1 MNYETVRGA
10 LTNRGLVQPKSQI
23 ELTPTDEE
31 FYLSLFGFDN
41 SIFEHLE
48 VNRDPQTGKTTVSG
62 FAGSYFAEFLYFDID
77 RDGDLP
83 GSLEAT
89 RDLLRRLYNRFQLSP
104 KQLFLCFSGSKG
116 FHVGLH
122 QSLFGGFAP
131 SPQLPLQLNVLAA
144 RLLAECHE
152 LTLAELQT
160 KSYEAKQA
168 GGQFADV
175 DLGIYNNNRL
185 FRVINSR
192 NRKSGRYKVGL
203 TSQELLTLPLEQI
216 LTLADAPRPDYKPEA
231 KLTAQTPIPD
241 LSALWEYA
249 RTLDVAAF
257 TKATVGSKS
266 AGRGS
271 GPIDRDFFAPPTP
284 GNRNNDLFRQACHLF
299 DHSELYESHVLQLVQ
314 SVNLSGSDPL
324 PEDEVRQIV
333 KSAFTRTTRTKGQA
347 AATVLTPE
355 AASGDKV
362 EIWSDWTEEWLDY
375 YTQTPSPMT
384 CLLPEIDE
392 DQEMSLKGKL
402 AVLIGSGGTRK
413 SYFLQ
418 NIIAQNVLGYGN
430 RFLYSSMEMGKPET
444 VNRFLDMYF
453 DAEDGV
459 SASKVLQKNARE
471 NKEQTRELLRMG
483 SQTVADQLILTSN
496 GGKTVQDYERDIQR
510 TIELYGSLDGL
521 AIDGLSAMGGKGEE
535 TERYSRATLELK
547 ELAKRYNLFILLIC
561 HTTKACAAHTRDAR
575 PFVRGSEKILDN
587 SDFSI
592 CFANIID
599 VPRST
604 PENIQYCSHLAH
616 VKYYNKRGS
625 GKMLN
630 QLLEFDGL
638 RKSFAPSPAPLLN
651 YPDHDAFIREYNKKA
666 RQAAKDDDPF

>member
-1 MNYETVRGA
+1 MNYEIVRGS
-10 LTNRGLVQPKSQI
+10 LTNRGLVQPKHQI
-23 ELTPTDEE
+23 ELLPTDEE

-41 SIFEHLE
+41 TIFEHLE
-48 VNRDPQTGKTTVSG
+48 VHRDPQTGKSTVAG
-62 FAGSYFAEFLYFDID
+62 FAGSYFAEFLYFDLD
-77 RDGDLP
+77 RDGDLA
-83 GSLEAT
+83 GSLESA
-89 RDLLRRLYNRFQLSP
+89 RDLVKRLYSRFQLSP
-104 KQLFLCFSGSKG
+104 KQLYLSFSGSKG
-116 FHVGLH
+116 FHIGLH
-122 QSLFGGFAP
+122 QSLFGGFEP
-131 SPQLPLQLNVLAA
+131 SPRLPEFVQILVA
-144 RLLAECHE
+144 RLVAECHG
-152 LTLAELQT
+152 LSLSDMQT
-160 KSYEAKQA
+160 QHATRKKNRE
-168 GGQFADV
+168 GNFADV
-175 DLGIYNNNRL
+175 DFGIYTPNRL

-192 NRKSGRYKVGL
+192 NAKSGRYKIGL
-203 TSQELLTLPLEQI
+203 TSQELLSLPLEEL
-216 LTLADAPRPDYKPEA
+216 LTLAEQPRPDYRPECR
-231 KLTAQTPIPD
+231 LTGQTPVPE
-241 LSALWEYA
+241 LAQLWEYA
-249 RTLDVAAF
+249 RTFDAAAF
-257 TKATVGSKS
+257 TKAHGTQ
-266 AGRGS
+266 S
-271 GPIDRDFFAPPTP
+271 GKGTAIDRDFFAPPQP

-299 DHSELYESHVLQLVQ
+299 DHSELYESHVLQLIAGINH
-314 SVNLSGSDPL
+314 SSHAPL
-324 PEDEVRQIV
+324 PDAEVRQIV
-333 KSAFTRTTRTKGQA
+333 KSAFTRTQRTKGQSG
-347 AATVLTPE
+347 ATVLTPE

-375 YTQTPSPMT
+375 YTQAPSPMT
-384 CLLPEIDE
+384 CLLPDIDA

-402 AVLIGSGGTRK
+402 CVLIGSGGTRK

-418 NIIAQNVLGYGN
+418 NVIAQNVLGYGN

-459 SASKVLQKNARE
+459 PASKVLQRYARD
-471 NKEQTRELLRMG
+471 NKDQTRELLRQG

-510 TIELYGSLDGL
+510 TIALYGSLDGL

-599 VPRST
+599 VARST
-604 PENIQYCSHLAH
+604 PDNIHYCSHLAH

-638 RKSFAPSPAPLLN
+638 RKLFSPSPAPLLN
-651 YPDHDAFIREYNKKA
+651 YPDHDAFVREYAKKA

>member
-1 MNYETVRGA
+1 MNYEIVRGA
-10 LTNRGLVQPKSQI
+10 LTNRGLVQPKSDI
-23 ELTPTDEE
+23 ALAPTDEE
-31 FYLSLFGFDN
+31 FYLSLFGMDN

-48 VNRDPQTGKTTVSG
+48 VNRDPQTGKTSVSG
-62 FAGSYFAEFLYFDID
+62 FAGSYFAEFLYFDLD
-77 RDGDLP
+77 RDGDLA

-89 RDLLRRLYNRFQLSP
+89 RDLLKRLYNRFQLSP

-131 SPQLPLQLNVLAA
+131 SPHLPLQLNVLAA
-144 RLLAECHE
+144 RLLAECHG

-160 KSYEAKQA
+160 KAYEAKQA
-168 GGQFADV
+168 GSQFADV

-192 NRKSGRYKVGL
+192 NKKGRYKVGL
-203 TSQELLTLPLEQI
+203 TSQELLTLPLEDI
-216 LTLADAPRPDYKPEA
+216 LALADAPRPDYKPEA
-231 KLTAQTPIPD
+231 KLTTQTPLPE
-241 LSALWEYA
+241 LAGLWEYA

-257 TKATVGSKS
+257 TKATVGSK
-266 AGRGS
+266 AGTGGK
-271 GPIDRDFFAPPTP
+271 GPIDRDFFAPPQP

-299 DHSELYESHVLQLVQ
+299 DHSDLYESHVLQLVH
-314 SVNLSGSDPL
+314 SINLSGSVPL
-324 PEDEVRQIV
+324 PDDEVRQIV
-333 KSAFTRTTRTKGQA
+333 KSAFTRTTRTKAQA
-347 AATVLTPE
+347 AATVLTPQAPAKE
-355 AASGDKV
+355 GV

-375 YTQTPSPMT
+375 YTQAPSPMT
-384 CLLPEIDE
+384 CLVPEIDE
-392 DQEMSLKGKL
+392 DQGMSLKGKL
-402 AVLIGSGGTRK
+402 CVLIGSGGTRK

-418 NIIAQNVLGYGN
+418 NVIAQNVLGYGN

-453 DAEDGV
+453 DAEDGKP
-459 SASKVLQKNARE
+459 ASRVLQGYARE
-471 NKEQTRELLRMG
+471 NKEQTRELLRQG
-483 SQTVADQLILTSN
+483 SQTIADQLILTGN
-496 GGKTVQDYERDIQR
+496 GGKTTQDYERDIQR

-521 AIDGLSAMGGKGEE
+521 AIDGLSAMGGKGKDE
-535 TERYSRATLELK
+535 TERFNQITLELK

-599 VPRST
+599 VVKST
-604 PENIQYCSHLAH
+604 PENIQYASHLAH
-616 VKYYNKRGS
+616 IKYYNKRGS

-638 RKSFAPSPAPLLN
+638 RKSFAPSPAPLLH
-651 YPDHDAFIREYNKKA
+651 YPDHDAFVREYNKKT